1 MAFLGFLSGGFGDR
15 GWRSGLWA
23 AGLGSLLGAC
33 GVTSASSPPPLAQDP
48 WVKVYFN
55 HNQSQSYQEPYRKI
69 RRSGD
74 DLEAV
79 LVEAIQSAQSSVLVA
94 VQELR
99 LPGVAQALADRHR
112 AGVQVQVVL
121 ENQYSRPFSEMAPD
135 AGAGPKGQESGGQE
149 SEDREQQRYQ
159 EFVSLVDR
167 DGDGQLSAAEVSQ
180 GDALVILDEAGVP
193 RLDDTADGSKGSGL
207 MHHKFVVIDGQT
219 VVTGSV
225 NFTPSE
231 THGDFGNPK
240 TRGNANHV
248 LVFESPELAALF
260 SQEFRILWGDGPGKR
275 KDSRFGLQK
284 PLRGPKSLTVGS
296 TAVTVQFSPTPEKA
310 GWATSSNGLIGRTL
324 ETAQRRADLALFV
337 FSEQP
342 LANILQ
348 TRHNAG
354 VQVRALIDP
363 AFAFRDYS
371 EGLDLLGVT
380 LGNKSCKVE
389 AGNRPWANAV
399 TTMGVPRL
407 AEGDKL
413 HHKFAVIDGQT
424 VITGSHN
431 WSAAANHQNDE
442 TLLVLGNSTVATHF
456 TREFDRLY
464 GDARLG
470 LSKAAQAKVQEY
482 QQRCG

>member
-1 MAFLGFLSGGFGDR
+1 MAFLAFLSVFSGDR

-23 AGLGSLLGAC
+23 VSLGSLLGAC

-121 ENQYSRPFSEMAPD
+121 ENDYSQPFSELSPD
-135 AGAGPKGQESGGQE
+135 AGAGPEGLESGGSE
-149 SEDREQQRYQ
+149 SEDREQQRYR
-159 EFVSLVDR
+159 EFVRLVDR

-207 MHHKFVVIDGQT
+207 MHHKFVVIDGRT
-219 VVTGSV
+219 VVTGSA
-225 NFTPSE
+225 NFTTSDV
-231 THGDFGNPK
+231 HGDFANPK
-240 TRGNANHV
+240 NRGNANHLLV
-248 LVFESPELAALF
+248 LENPELAAIF
-260 SQEFRILWGDGPGKR
+260 TEEFRLLWGDGPGKR
-275 KDSRFGLQK
+275 KNSRFGLQK
-284 PLRGPKSLTVGS
+284 PFRAPKNLTVGS
-296 TAVTVQFSPTPEKA
+296 TAVTIRFSPTPEKA
-310 GWATSSNGLIGRTL
+310 GWAASSNGLIGKTL

-389 AGNRPWANAV
+389 AGNQPWTKAV
-399 TTMGVPRL
+399 TTVGVPRL

-413 HHKFAVIDGQT
+413 HHKFGVVDGQR

-442 TLLVLGNSTVATHF
+442 TLLVLDNPTVAAHF

-464 GDARLG
+464 SDARLG